1 MESHGTAHSYRAL
14 CSDFY
19 LNMKLA
25 MKLELPRERQP
36 LLDLFDRMRRQFPD
50 LEHVRRYR
58 DELALEAGPDERGR
72 WIAVRSRDLRAGVV
86 NPENPDDALA
96 MHRQVL
102 ELAPYYLGVTPLD
115 VDYLELLFGFDL
127 PAEGDHSAIVCRALL
142 EGSPLASAI
151 DEHGFSLIECQPAFG
166 VTLEG
171 DRSLEA
177 FFEVK
182 TGAPRST
189 HGRADHPGAG
199 DPISIYV
206 TLRRYGPVG
215 RIDDL
220 PADLDRL
227 AARGEDLVASVAI
240 PRMLNPIREMI
251 GSGG

>member
-1 MESHGTAHSYRAL
+1 MAHSYRAL

-25 MKLELPRERQP
+25 MKLELPRDRQP

-72 WIAVRSRDLRAGVV
+72 WMAVRSRDLRAGVV
-86 NPENPDDALA
+86 NPAGDDALR

-127 PAEGDHSAIVCRALL
+127 PADGDHSAIVCRALL
-142 EGSPLASAI
+142 EGSPLAGAI
-151 DEHGFSLIECQPAFG
+151 DEHGLSLVECQPAFG
-166 VTLEG
+166 ITIDDG
-171 DRSLEA
+171 GRPLEA
-177 FFEVK
+177 FFEVR
-182 TGAPRST
+182 TGPPR
-189 HGRADHPGAG
+189 HARGPDGASE
-199 DPISIYV
+199 PISVYV

-227 AARGEDLVASVAI
+227 AACGEDLVASIAI

>member
-1 MESHGTAHSYRAL
+1 MAHSYRAL

-58 DELALEAGPDERGR
+58 DELALEAGPDDRGR
-72 WIAVRSRDLRAGVV
+72 WLAVRPRDLRAGVV
-86 NPENPDDALA
+86 NPDGPEDALA

-142 EGSPLASAI
+142 DGSPLAGAI
-151 DEHGFSLIECQPAFG
+151 DEQGFSLVECQPAFG
-166 VTLEG
+166 VTLSD
-171 DRSLEA
+171 DRTLEA
-177 FFEVK
+177 FFEVR
-182 TGAPRST
+182 TGAPRQAG
-189 HGRADHPGAG
+189 GRMEGAWGGGG

-220 PADLDRL
+220 PSDLDRL
-227 AARGEDLVASVAI
+227 AARGEDLVAAVAI

-251 GSGG
+251 GSGGA

>member
-1 MESHGTAHSYRAL
+1 MAHSYRAL

-50 LEHVRRYR
+50 LEHVRSYR
-58 DELALEAGPDERGR
+58 DELALEAGPDDRGR
-72 WIAVRSRDLRAGVV
+72 WIAVRSRDLRAGMV
-86 NPENPDDALA
+86 NPEDVDDAVR

-142 EGSPLASAI
+142 DGSPLAGAI
-151 DEHGFSLIECQPAFG
+151 DEHGFSLVECQPAFG
-166 VTLEG
+166 VTLND
-171 DRSLEA
+171 DRTLEA

-182 TGAPRST
+182 TGAPRQ
-189 HGRADHPGAG
+189 GRGMEGPS
-199 DPISIYV
+199 DPISVYV